1 MTEPNGKD
9 TAKEDELL
17 NDLEIAVKKIVKGGK
32 TSMENKLA
40 AINAGVRL
48 LAIRHKINGGP
59 QDEGFFGK

>member
-9 TAKEDELL
+9 AAKEDALL
-17 NDLEIAVKKIVKGGK
+17 TDLEDVVKKIITGK
-32 TSMENKLA
+32 KVSMENKLA